1 MPHAEKL
8 SIALTP
14 EMAEMVRR
22 AVDSGDYASAS
33 EVIREALRDWKTKRI
48 VWSWGQDEI
57 SGPHDATLLAN
68 GNVLLFDNGLGRD
81 WSRVIEVDPFT
92 REIVWEYRAEGMFTL
107 SLQAEIEVI

>member
-1 MPHAEKL
+1 MAHAEKL

-48 VWSWGQDEI
+48 FGQLWDEGLA
-57 SGPHDATLLAN
+57 SG
-68 GNVLLFDNGLGRD
+68 
-81 WSRVIEVDPFT
+81 
-92 REIVWEYRAEGMFTL
+92 RAEA
-107 SLQAEIEVI
+107 AEDIDDIKAAARRRTEAG